1 MDLDK
6 PSIRTTPIMK
16 DSGRMDNFMGK
27 VNLFGLMDHFIKDNT
42 HKEKSTVLVSLPL
55 SAKNA
60 IKVNG

>member
-42 HKEKSTVLVSLPL
+42 HKEKSTVLASLPL